1 MPTPKIPKNCEEGR
15 EGGTFYARSV
25 QDYIRNPTKKMALPV
40 MFSEV
45 KGRSLEHICE
55 PNPYKSKSEK
65 KLTMFTTYLK
75 GKFCAPHILVQLF

>member
-1 MPTPKIPKNCEEGR
+1 MRKGER
-15 EGGTFYARSV
+15 EGTFYARSV
-25 QDYIRNPTKKMALPV
+25 QDYIRNPTKKMAL